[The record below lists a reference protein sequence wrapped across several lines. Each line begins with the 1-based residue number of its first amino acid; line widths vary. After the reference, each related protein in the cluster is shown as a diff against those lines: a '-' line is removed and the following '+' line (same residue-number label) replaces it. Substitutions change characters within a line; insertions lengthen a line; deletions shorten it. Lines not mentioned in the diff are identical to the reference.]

1 MLRLEGKV
9 ALVTGGKIY
18 KGKGANIGAETA
30 LRMAKEGAR
39 LVVGD
44 PDSEGA
50 EELADRIRAEGGAC
64 IAVPIDF
71 HKRETLPAA
80 IAKTV
85 AEYGRLD
92 ILSNNGV
99 VIFREDFELLDISDR
114 AFDES
119 LTLNATSYFLL
130 CKAAVA
136 EMIKTGGG
144 SIVNVSSNASMAGDA
159 GRVAYAACKA
169 AINSLTQS
177 IATQYGKAGIR
188 CNAIAPGLVLSP
200 SARDAMD
207 DAGRQL
213 FLRHVLTPYLGKP
226 EHIANL
232 AVFLASDEAAYITG
246 QIICADGGQ
255 LAHHPAWA
263 DQVSQPVGSLGTQ
276 I

>member
-44 PDSEGA
+44 PDSAGA
-50 EELADRIRAEGGAC
+50 EELADSIRAEGGAC

-71 HKRETLPAA
+71 CKRETLSDAV
-80 IAKTV
+80 AKTV
-85 AEYGRLD
+85 TEYGQLD

-99 VIFREDFELLDISDR
+99 VIFREDFELLDIADR
-114 AFDES
+114 TFDES

-177 IATQYGKAGIR
+177 IATMQCDRPRPGALPQRAGCNGR
-188 CNAIAPGLVLSP
+188 CGARTVSAPCTHTLS
-200 SARDAMD
+200 RQ
-207 DAGRQL
+207 AGAYCESGA
-213 FLRHVLTPYLGKP
+213 VPCLG
-226 EHIANL
+226 
-232 AVFLASDEAAYITG
+232 
-246 QIICADGGQ
+246 
-255 LAHHPAWA
+255 
-263 DQVSQPVGSLGTQ
+263 
-276 I
+276 